1 LDYLNRL
8 IARKGLQ
15 MPPEIEFLASP
26 SGGAI
31 VVISSLLLLRIT
43 LLWALRQ
50 HNPDRIAALLG
61 GTGTA
66 VLVTVVTFLAMIMG
80 WWQGDFFEIPL
91 IVILAIEVP
100 LQIAGYTLWLSWY
113 RWLRRKTARAPFIY
127 GIIVLL
133 FFPIVLLVDPIQMQ
147 RGQFFMG
154 GGYTILA
161 DALLGQ
167 VVMWSPIVFY
177 ELARRRIVYDQKALA
192 GP

>member
-1 LDYLNRL
+1 
-8 IARKGLQ
+8 

-26 SGGAI
+26 RGGAI
-31 VVISSLLLLRIT
+31 VGVLSLILLGVT
-43 LLWALRQ
+43 LLWALRPR
-50 HNPDRIAALLG
+50 NPERIVALLG

-66 VLVTVVTFLAMIMG
+66 VLVTTVTLLAMIMG
-80 WWQGDFFEIPL
+80 WWQGGFFKIPL
-91 IVILAIEVP
+91 IVILAIELP
-100 LQIAGYTLWLSWY
+100 FQIAGYTLWLGWY
-113 RWLRRKTARAPFIY
+113 RWLRGKTAHAPLIY

-167 VVMWSPIVFY
+167 VVMWSPMVFY
-177 ELARRRIVYDQKALA
+177 ELARRRFVYDQKALA

>member
-1 LDYLNRL
+1 
-8 IARKGLQ
+8 
-15 MPPEIEFLASP
+15 MPPEIEFLASR

-31 VVISSLLLLRIT
+31 VVVSSLLLLGVT
-43 LLWALRQ
+43 LLWALRRR
-50 HNPDRIAALLG
+50 NPERIAALLG

-66 VLVTVVTFLAMIMG
+66 VLVTTVTLLAMIMG
-80 WWQGDFFEIPL
+80 WWQGGFFEIPL
-91 IVILAIEVP
+91 IVILAIELP
-100 LQIAGYTLWLSWY
+100 CQIAGYTLWLGWY
-113 RWLRRKTARAPFIY
+113 RWLRGKTARAPLIY

-167 VVMWSPIVFY
+167 VVMWSPMVFY
-177 ELARRRIVYDQKALA
+177 ELARRRLVRDQTA
-192 GP
+192 

>member
-1 LDYLNRL
+1 
-8 IARKGLQ
+8 
-15 MPPEIEFLASP
+15 MPPEIEFLASLR
-26 SGGAI
+26 GGAI
-31 VVISSLLLLRIT
+31 VVVLSLMFLAVT

-66 VLVTVVTFLAMIMG
+66 VLVTVVTLLAMIMG
-80 WWQGDFFEIPL
+80 WWQGGFFEIPL
-91 IVILAIEVP
+91 IVILAIELP

-113 RWLRRKTARAPFIY
+113 RWMRGKTARAPLIY

-154 GGYTILA
+154 NGYTVFV

-167 VVMWSPIVFY
+167 VVMWSPMIFY
-177 ELARRRIVYDQKALA
+177 ELARRRLFRNQTA
-192 GP
+192 

>member
-1 LDYLNRL
+1 
-8 IARKGLQ
+8 
-15 MPPEIEFLASP
+15 MPPEIEFLASLR
-26 SGGAI
+26 GGAF
-31 VVISSLLLLRIT
+31 VVVLSLMFLAFT

-66 VLVTVVTFLAMIMG
+66 VLVTVVTLLAMIMG
-80 WWQGDFFEIPL
+80 WWQGGFFEIPL
-91 IVILAIEVP
+91 IVILAIELP

-113 RWLRRKTARAPFIY
+113 RWMRGKTARAPLIY

-154 GGYTILA
+154 NGYTVFV

-167 VVMWSPIVFY
+167 VVMWSPMIFY
-177 ELARRRIVYDQKALA
+177 ELARRRLFRNQTA
-192 GP
+192 